1 MSDWFGTG
9 KGRVD
14 NTDES
19 TAEVAQ
25 ALQAYLP
32 NVLQTFRGQ
41 YKPQAQAEIDVA
53 KMASPQLNDLAISLL
68 GDQGRKISAIGREL
82 GQEEGLTA
90 ADTENKIISGTGAD
104 TARKAL
110 ALQKE
115 ADPEYFKGREALLNS
130 IVKGF
135 ASLGDPNQLSKTEAE
150 GVARGLGRTNWNVSS
165 PTQTYQNAMT
175 FGANQAARRAELNSL
190 NQTAANAIPALKS
203 GIDMGS
209 VATRRTYVPNFGQAQ
224 YQGIQTPGVDTVNTT
239 GNNMMSNLFK
249 TDQNRQRVYAE
260 MQKGKGIGTG
270 TMNSIMSVAAIA
282 GCWVAREV
290 YGEDNPK
297 WRVFR
302 GWLLNNAP
310 KWLCRGYMKH
320 GRKVAGWIRQVPIVK
335 HLIRPVMDLAVNSKL
350 ASIYG

>member
-32 NVLQTFRGQ
+32 SVLQTMRGQ
-41 YKPQAQAEIDVA
+41 YQPQAQAEIDVA
-53 KMASPQLNDLAISLL
+53 KMASPQLNNLAIDLL
-68 GDQGRKISAIGREL
+68 GNQGRKISAIGREL

-90 ADTENKIISGTGAD
+90 AETENKIISGTGAD

-115 ADPEYFKGREALLNS
+115 YDPEYFQGREKLLDGLS
-130 IVKGF
+130 RSF
-135 ASLGDPNQLSKTEAE
+135 AALGDPNKLSKTESE
-150 GVARGLGRTNWNVSS
+150 GVARGLGRTNWNVGS
-165 PTQTYQNAMT
+165 PTQTYLNAMT
-175 FGANQAARRAELNSL
+175 FGNNQASRRAELNTL
-190 NQTAANAIPALKS
+190 NQTAAGAIPTLKS
-203 GIDMGS
+203 GLDAGS
-209 VATRRTYVPNFGQAQ
+209 VATRRTYVPNFGQSQ

-239 GNNMMSNLFK
+239 GNNMMNNIFE
-249 TDQNRQRVYAE
+249 TDRNRQRVYAE

-290 YGEDNPK
+290 YGEDNPR

-302 GWLLNNAP
+302 SWLFNDAP
-310 KWLCRGYMKH
+310 KWLYHGYMNH
-320 GRKVAGWIRQVPIVK
+320 GKRVAGWLKRLPMLK
-335 HLIRPVMDLAVNSKL
+335 LFLRPVMDLAVNSKL
-350 ASIYG
+350 K